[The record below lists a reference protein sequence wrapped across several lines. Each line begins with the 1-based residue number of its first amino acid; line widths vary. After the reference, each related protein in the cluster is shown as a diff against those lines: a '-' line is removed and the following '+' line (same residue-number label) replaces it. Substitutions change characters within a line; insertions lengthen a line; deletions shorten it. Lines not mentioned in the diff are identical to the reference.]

1 LPYTIPSNPETATL
15 SFDNREI
22 ELPVVRGQFGD
33 CAVNITGLYSKTGIM
48 TFDPGFTSTASCQS
62 GITYIDGEKGILLYR
77 GYPIEQLAQGSYM
90 ESVYL
95 LLHGELPDQNQ
106 LKAFE
111 KDVVS
116 RMAVHQQMI
125 KILEGHTRDT
135 HPMALAASMVTALGT
150 FERKTDITTSEG
162 RYEVALEVIA
172 KIPAIIALAH
182 RYTTGQP
189 YIAPREDLG
198 YTENFLRMC
207 FAKSEGASYQ
217 ASPALVNAMDR
228 IFTLHADHEQNASTS
243 TVRLAGSTGT
253 EPYAALSAGIY
264 ALWGPKHGGANEA
277 VLAMLAKIGTEENV
291 PGFIEDVKGKKALLM
306 GFGHR
311 VYKNFDPR
319 ARIIGAD
326 CDRVLSALGTSNP
339 LLKVARALEQAALK
353 DSYFVERKLYPNVD
367 FYSGVT
373 LKAAG
378 FPTSMFTPLFALAR
392 TTGWIQQWREL
403 AENREPI
410 GRPRQVYSGH
420 NVREYV
426 PLELRGTDRDPR
438 VSIGGPQKEH
448 ARKGP
453 P

>member
-1 LPYTIPSNPETATL
+1 MSDIPSKPETATL
-15 SFDNREI
+15 SVDNREI

-48 TFDPGFTSTASCQS
+48 TYDPGFTSTASCQS
-62 GITYIDGEKGILLYR
+62 GITYIDGEKGMLLYR

-106 LKAFE
+106 LKVFE

-116 RMAVHQQMI
+116 RMPVHQQMI

-172 KIPAIIALAH
+172 KIPTIIALAH

-189 YIAPREDLG
+189 YIVPREDLG

-207 FAKSEGASYQ
+207 FARSEGASYQ
-217 ASPALVNAMDR
+217 ASLSLVNAMDR

-311 VYKNFDPR
+311 VYK
-319 ARIIGAD
+319 
-326 CDRVLSALGTSNP
+326 
-339 LLKVARALEQAALK
+339 
-353 DSYFVERKLYPNVD
+353 
-367 FYSGVT
+367 T
-373 LKAAG
+373 L
-378 FPTSMFTPLFALAR
+378 
-392 TTGWIQQWREL
+392 
-403 AENREPI
+403 
-410 GRPRQVYSGH
+410 
-420 NVREYV
+420 
-426 PLELRGTDRDPR
+426 
-438 VSIGGPQKEH
+438 
-448 ARKGP
+448 
-453 P
+453 